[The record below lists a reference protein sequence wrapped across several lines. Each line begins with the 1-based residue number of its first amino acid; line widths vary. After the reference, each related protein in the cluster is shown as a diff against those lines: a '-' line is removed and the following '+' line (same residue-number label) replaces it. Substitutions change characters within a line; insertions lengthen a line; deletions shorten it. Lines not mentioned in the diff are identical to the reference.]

1 VGPFKVLLRGVEKA
15 TGVQQAPVAGYVAR
29 LRRGCPAATPADI
42 VALLEKQYLT
52 AVTST
57 GAVVGSAAAAPV
69 IGTGLALV
77 VSGVEAIVF
86 VQATALFALAVAQ
99 VHGVRLE
106 EVELR
111 RTLVLAVVV
120 GDHGALLVEK
130 MCGHAGEHWAK
141 LLPDMIPMSSITT
154 VNKTLGRWFVTK
166 YGGQRGL
173 VALGKVAPFG
183 LGAAVGAGGNRA
195 IGQMVVNTSRRVFG
209 PPPARFADVG
219 PTTIVNSA
227 GEFFY
232 GSRKITRPNGAGGC

>member
-1 VGPFKVLLRGVEKA
+1 
-15 TGVQQAPVAGYVAR
+15 
-29 LRRGCPAATPADI
+29 
-42 VALLEKQYLT
+42 
-52 AVTST
+52 
-57 GAVVGSAAAAPV
+57 
-69 IGTGLALV
+69 
-77 VSGVEAIVF
+77 VSG
-86 VQATALFALAVAQ
+86 
-99 VHGVRLE
+99 
-106 EVELR
+106 
-111 RTLVLAVVV
+111 
-120 GDHGALLVEK
+120 VEK

-173 VALGKVAPFG
+173 VTLGKVAPFG